1 MTTWPPRVALQQL
14 RWPTPSGEM
23 HACIPNCQVCSA
35 VVIRIAGVCIGYI
48 HSHNCTTGRVE
59 LAKRQE
65 KWKVH
70 LHVCRENLRSDEGAE
85 YDRIIDINLSELE
98 PHVNGPF
105 TPDLAHP
112 ISQVS
117 MPGHSASHHLH
128 MEHDR

>member
-1 MTTWPPRVALQQL
+1 MHCRRVHRSRTFAQL
-14 RWPTPSGEM
+14 
-23 HACIPNCQVCSA
+23 HHSA
-35 VVIRIAGVCIGYI
+35 RGADI
-48 HSHNCTTGRVE
+48 
-59 LAKRQE
+59 KRQE
-65 KWKVH
+65 NRWKVR

-112 ISQVS
+112 ISQAS
-117 MPGHSASHHLH
+117 MPGRPASHHHH